1 MTFIVSWILDFIRG
15 GDDPETFEVYGEE
28 PEEPEDKTKRE
39 QRLEARRRR
48 AEERKLRVESRRN
61 YRIEKINALKEKI
74 YAVASKRKWL
84 FLIIASVIV
93 GYLVFKFVR

>member
-28 PEEPEDKTKRE
+28 PEDNTKRE

-48 AEERKLRVESRRN
+48 AEEKKLRVESRRN

>member
-1 MTFIVSWILDFIRG
+1 MAFIVSWILDFIRG

-28 PEEPEDKTKRE
+28 PEDKTKRE
-39 QRLEARRRR
+39 QRLEARRQR
-48 AEERKLRVESRRN
+48 AEERKLRVEARRN